1 MVLLTKEKTI
11 KKFIENTEKPIAVV
25 LGKYITVGL
34 GAVRCLGRAKVPVLW
49 LDSSSKHVGFHS
61 KYCKGMI
68 CPNPRNDPD
77 KYIDCLLNMGSML
90 NKKAVLFPVRDVEVI
105 NILKFK
111 SQLEKYYHIPMADFE
126 ISEILFNKNLFYKRL
141 EKLNIA
147 HAKTYFPN
155 NISDVEKVSKKI
167 NYPCVLKPFYSAS
180 FVLDFN
186 TKAFIANTS
195 KDLIY
200 LYKKASSK
208 NHEVIIQEIIPG
220 NVRNMYGLNAYF
232 DKTFSPNGVFM
243 YRRIREWP
251 HGMGNGCYIE
261 SVKIP
266 EIEKIITPLIKNI
279 KYHGIIDAEIR
290 KDPRDDEFK
299 LIEINSRC
307 WMQCSLPA
315 RCGINIPYFAYLDAI
330 GKNIEKPTEIIEN
343 VKWLYMR
350 EDVCS
355 SLKSFFKRDLSIF
368 DWIKSYRGEKEYSIF
383 AKDDI
388 IPFLYSLI
396 PFYQQ

>member
-1 MVLLTKEKTI
+1 MVLLTHEKTI
-11 KKFIENTEKPIAVV
+11 KKFIENTDEPIAVV

-61 KYCKGMI
+61 KYCTGMV
-68 CPNPRNDPD
+68 CPHPRDNPN
-77 KYIDCLLNMGSML
+77 KYIDCLLQIGSIL
-90 NKKAVLFPVRDVEVI
+90 NEKGVLFPVRDVEVI
-105 NILKFK
+105 NILKHK
-111 SQLEKYYHIPMADFE
+111 KQLEKYFFIPMANWE
-126 ISEILFNKNLFYKRL
+126 ISEILINKKLFYKRL

-147 HAKTYFPN
+147 HAKTFFPSN
-155 NISDVEKVSKKI
+155 VSDVEKVSKKI
-167 NYPCVLKPFYSAS
+167 NYPCVLKPSFSAS

-186 TKAFIANTS
+186 TKAFIANKS
-195 KDLIY
+195 SQLINF
-200 LYKKASSK
+200 YKKALSK
-208 NHEVIIQEIIPG
+208 NHELIIQEIIPG
-220 NVRNMYGLNAYF
+220 NVRNMHGLNAYY

-251 HGMGNGCYIE
+251 HGMGNGCFIE

-266 EIEKIITPLIKNI
+266 ELEKIINPLIKNI
-279 KYHGIIDAEIR
+279 RYYGIIDAELR
-290 KDPRDDEFK
+290 KDPRDNEFK

-307 WMQCSLPA
+307 WMQCSLPT

-330 GKNIEKPTEIIEN
+330 GKNLEKPKEILQN
-343 VKWLYMR
+343 VKWLYMW
-350 EDVCS
+350 EDIRS
-355 SLKSFFKRDLSIF
+355 SMKSILKKDLSF
-368 DWIKSYRGEKEYSIF
+368 LEWIKSYKGEKEYSIF